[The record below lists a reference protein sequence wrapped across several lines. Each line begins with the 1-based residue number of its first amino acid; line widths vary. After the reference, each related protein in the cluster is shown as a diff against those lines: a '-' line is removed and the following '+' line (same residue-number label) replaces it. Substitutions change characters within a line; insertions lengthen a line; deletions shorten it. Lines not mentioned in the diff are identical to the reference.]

1 MSNLFKAFDVSGSAM
16 AAQSVRLNTIAS
28 NMANA
33 QVGSPTAEGAYRSK
47 QPVFQAVMEQVSAG
61 AGAGS
66 SQPSSASVRVVDI
79 VESDA
84 EPRLKYEP
92 HHPQANDEG
101 YVYMP
106 NVNMVDEM
114 ANMISAS
121 RSYENNVEVMN
132 TTKQLLLRTL
142 QMGQG

>member
-1 MSNLFKAFDVSGSAM
+1 MSNMFKVFDVSGSALT
-16 AAQSVRLNTIAS
+16 AQSVRLNTIAS

-33 QVGSPTAEGAYRSK
+33 QVASTTEEGAYRSK
-47 QPVFQAVMEQVSAG
+47 QPVFQTVMDQLN
-61 AGAGS
+61 
-66 SQPSSASVRVVDI
+66 PSSSTMPVRVMDI
-79 VESDA
+79 VESNA
-84 EPRLKYEP
+84 PARAKYEP
-92 HHPQANDEG
+92 AHPQANEDG
-101 YVYMP
+101 YVFMP

-142 QMGQG
+142 QLGQG

>member
-1 MSNLFKAFDVSGSAM
+1 MSNMFKIFDVSGSALS
-16 AAQSVRLNTIAS
+16 AQSVRLNTIAS

-33 QVGSPTAEGAYRSK
+33 QVASTTPEQAYRSK
-47 QPVFQAVMEQVSAG
+47 QPVFQTVMDQFG
-61 AGAGS
+61 R
-66 SQPSSASVRVVDI
+66 SASTTPVRVAGI
-79 VESDA
+79 VESQA
-84 EPRLKYEP
+84 EPFVKYEP
-92 HHPQANDEG
+92 HHPLANEQG

-106 NVNMVDEM
+106 NVNLVDEM

-142 QMGQG
+142 QLGQS

>member
-1 MSNLFKAFDVSGSAM
+1 MSNMFKVFDVSGSALS
-16 AAQSVRLNTIAS
+16 AQSVRLNTIAS

-33 QVGSPTAEGAYRSK
+33 QVASTTEEGAYRSK
-47 QPVFQAVMEQVSAG
+47 QPVFQTVLDQLNPN
-61 AGAGS
+61 S
-66 SQPSSASVRVVDI
+66 STMPVRVMDI

-84 EPRLKYEP
+84 PARVKYEP
-92 HHPQANDEG
+92 HHPQANEEG
-101 YVYMP
+101 YVFMP

-142 QMGQG
+142 QLGQG

>member
-1 MSNLFKAFDVSGSAM
+1 MSNMFKVFDVSGSALS
-16 AAQSVRLNTIAS
+16 AQSVRLNTIAS

-33 QVGSPTAEGAYRSK
+33 QVASTTEAGAYRSK
-47 QPVFQAVMEQVSAG
+47 QPVFQTVMDQLNPGNNSTM
-61 AGAGS
+61 
-66 SQPSSASVRVVDI
+66 PVRVMDI

-84 EPRLKYEP
+84 PARVKYEP
-92 HHPQANDEG
+92 HHPQANEDG
-101 YVYMP
+101 YVFMP

-142 QMGQG
+142 QLGQG